1 MDNAIEKKSAS
12 DKTRNEQRW
21 KDKKKRKNNR
31 YEGKRGKRQ
40 WHEPETEDAK
50 RIRLEAGEERVK
62 RKKSIVL
69 LGYSGIKYSGMQ
81 RNPGASTIEEELLK
95 GMLNQKWI
103 TDEAF
108 ELPQALCFQRAARTD
123 KGVSACRQIVSL
135 KIRKYYY

>member
-1 MDNAIEKKSAS
+1 MDNAMEKKSTS
-12 DKTRNEQRW
+12 DKTKNEQRW
-21 KDKKKRKNNR
+21 KDKKKRRNNR

-50 RIRLEAGEERVK
+50 RIRLEAGDERVK

-69 LGYSGIKYSGMQ
+69 LAYSGIKYSGMQ
-81 RNPGASTIEEELLK
+81 RNKGTSTIEEELLK

-108 ELPQALCFQRAARTD
+108 EQPQALCFQRAARTD
-123 KGVSACRQIVSL
+123 KGVSACRQMVSL
-135 KIRKYYY
+135 KIRKTV